1 MPHLQ
6 NDVLI
11 NDAIFVLVD
20 DFEQVADLRLPLLVV
35 LAARLQ
41 LLQRVDYV
49 LYPDSLFAKFKQ
61 KLTRFQKRS
70 TFKEIS

>member
-49 LYPDSLFAKFKQ
+49 LYPDRLFAKFKR
-61 KLTRFQKRS
+61 KLTRFQKFRRDNLS
-70 TFKEIS
+70 L

>member
-49 LYPDSLFAKFKQ
+49 LYPDRLFAKFEQ
-61 KLTRFQKRS
+61 K
-70 TFKEIS
+70 IN